1 MTTSTNTSG
10 EHASEHHSHAG
21 TYTVI
26 WVILLIATALTV
38 ITARADLGGWA
49 LVVALCI
56 AFTKALLVLL
66 YFMHLNESGGTI
78 RIVAGVTFLFI
89 GLMLTMQLTDYAT
102 RFPPS
107 NPEGSPMGAMPPPP
121 PADQQGFEL
130 PNPMVGTTP

>member
-26 WVILLIATALTV
+26 WIILLIATALTV
-38 ITARADLGGWA
+38 VTARADLGGWA
-49 LVVALCI
+49 LPI
-56 AFTKALLVLL
+56 AMAIAATKGILVLL
-66 YFMHLNESGGTI
+66 YFMHLNESSGTI

-89 GLMLTMQLTDYAT
+89 ALMLTLQLSDYTT
-102 RFPPS
+102 RFPAS
-107 NPEGSPMGAMPPPP
+107 NPEGSPLGAMPPPP
-121 PADQQGFEL
+121 PADQQGFEQ